1 MIPDKSGG
9 FSHSE
14 ISGSKPIHS
23 SPELIA
29 VYYVLHRLLAPR
41 HPPNALILFTLLKLE
56 ITTMYAELNL
66 HKQYPLTIF
75 KIFYRGVVIRFYS
88 LLTFQTAANFN
99 QACVTIFI

>member
-56 ITTMYAELNL
+56 ITNDVCRVKSAQTVST
-66 HKQYPLTIF
+66 HDI
-75 KIFYRGVVIRFYS
+75 IFYRDVVISFYS
-88 LLTFQTAANFN
+88 LLTF
-99 QACVTIFI
+99 

>member
-1 MIPDKSGG
+1 MIPDKSGR

-56 ITTMYAELNL
+56 ITNDVCRVKSAQTVSTHDILN
-66 HKQYPLTIF
+66 I
-75 KIFYRGVVIRFYS
+75 YRGVVISFYS
-88 LLTFQTAANFN
+88 LLTF
-99 QACVTIFI
+99 

>member
-14 ISGSKPIHS
+14 ISGSKSIHN

-56 ITTMYAELNL
+56 ITNDVCRVKSAQTVSTHDILV
-66 HKQYPLTIF
+66 
-75 KIFYRGVVIRFYS
+75 FYRGVVISFYS
-88 LLTFQTAANFN
+88 LLTFQTAANLLKL
-99 QACVTIFI
+99 A

>member
-41 HPPNALILFTLLKLE
+41 HSPNALILFTLLKLE
-56 ITTMYAELNL
+56 ITNDVCRVKSAQTVSTHDIN
-66 HKQYPLTIF
+66 
-75 KIFYRGVVIRFYS
+75 FYRGVVISFYS
-88 LLTFQTAANFN
+88 LLTF
-99 QACVTIFI
+99 